1 MVKYPF
7 FLVLNYELNRSFQY
21 IVEDLVIFIETF
33 YIFNSPTSILTLYHA
48 QERNHGIST
57 NNRITNSPQ

>member
-1 MVKYPF
+1 MSWTGHF
-7 FLVLNYELNRSFQY
+7 S

-48 QERNHGIST
+48 PQKGNHGIYT
-57 NNRITNSPQ
+57 NNRITNNPQ